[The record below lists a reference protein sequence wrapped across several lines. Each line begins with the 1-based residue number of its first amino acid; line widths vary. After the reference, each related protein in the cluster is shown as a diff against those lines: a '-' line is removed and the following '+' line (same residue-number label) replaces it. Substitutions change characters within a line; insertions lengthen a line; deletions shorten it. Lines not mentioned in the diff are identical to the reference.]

1 MVTVTVPFTVTF
13 TVTVTVPFTVT
24 FTVTVTFQGNF
35 QGNIIQGKC
44 INYIVKTQ
52 MTSFQKVFIEHQ
64 YVKVYIQLLWRRF
77 INVYICNKSFHS
89 S

>member
-35 QGNIIQGKC
+35 QGNVIQGKC
-44 INYIVKTQ
+44 INYISTFLHRNHKHVA
-52 MTSFQKVFIEHQ
+52 
-64 YVKVYIQLLWRRF
+64 RRIRHRF
-77 INVYICNKSFHS
+77 EFEFVMCMR
-89 S
+89 